1 MQKKDFFCTLKCFD
15 LDSDFIEQL
24 RETPYENLKILGINK
39 INPFKFEKE
48 YFNGKLADVSI
59 DANANVDRKSPNNF
73 YMEATKP
80 FFKLMTL
87 YKIWNVGK
95 EMYPHDFDL
104 YPILEGAVYFHDST
118 KAYVPY
124 CVGASCLDI
133 IQNGRPYGEPIS
145 YPPKRS
151 DSYVAMCTEF
161 LMDMSQ
167 EFAGAVAFTDFL
179 VGLAWFTSKENV
191 TDKYIINRIQSFV
204 HVANNKF
211 RVGGDIL
218 SISDKSL

>member
-1 MQKKDFFCTLKCFD
+1 MQKENYFCVLNCFD
-15 LDSDFIEQL
+15 LDKDFINQL
-24 RETPYENLKILGINK
+24 KDVPYQNLKILGLNK
-39 INPFKFEKE
+39 INPFEFEKD
-48 YFNGKLADVSI
+48 YFNHKLTNVTI
-59 DANANVDRKSPNNF
+59 DANANVDGKSPNNF

-80 FFKLMTL
+80 FFKLMTF
-87 YKIWNVGK
+87 YKIWNLGN
-95 EMYPHDFDL
+95 EMYEDFTL
-104 YPILEGAVYFHDST
+104 KPILNGSVYFHDST
-118 KAYVPY
+118 KSYVPY

-179 VGLAWFTSKENV
+179 VGLAWYTSKEDV
-191 TDKYIINRIQSFV
+191 SDKYITNRIQSFV